1 MFCFG
6 NGRTSVFILTLVGV
20 LLAGMRSLRLPTETE
35 VNIEE
40 SLKFYQLEL
49 DEALL
54 FKQYSFRVMIQKRT
68 ATAHNLCQPKS

>member
-1 MFCFG
+1 MFYFG

-54 FKQYSFRVMIQKRT
+54 FK
-68 ATAHNLCQPKS
+68 

>member
-40 SLKFYQLEL
+40 SQKFYQLEL

-54 FKQYSFRVMIQKRT
+54 FK
-68 ATAHNLCQPKS
+68 